1 MSRRG
6 VWQLS
11 KLTLNYC
18 EHSGSSRGVREFVA
32 GGLDAFRQA
41 NPQLELVAALRPG
54 RHPHAAAGLDRPG
67 QRLGNQIIER
77 LVDPLGQD
85 DRGDHAP
92 PRIVLDPRGLAFE
105 QAALARMLGRHFED

>member
-54 RHPHAAAGLDRPG
+54 RHPHAAADYGAFWSRAIGFSLTALQQTSTSAPSTSRTSRRRRWPG
-67 QRLGNQIIER
+67 I
-77 LVDPLGQD
+77 
-85 DRGDHAP
+85 
-92 PRIVLDPRGLAFE
+92 
-105 QAALARMLGRHFED
+105 